1 MANAG
6 WVEIQIETGLD
17 AGELLGILDDP
28 AVTGAWQ
35 DNGVIRLYW
44 AADRWNADE
53 IGRLRAVLH
62 AMDADRA
69 AETLTVQSIPAQ
81 DWNAVW
87 ARSVKPIRIGHQVR
101 VRPSWEPKSTEP
113 GLIDLVIDPKL
124 AFGTGHY
131 ATTQLLIEWLEDEI
145 RGGEVVLDVGT
156 GTGIL
161 AMAAL
166 RLGAAQAGG
175 CDNDP
180 LAIEYARTYARDNGF
195 GSELILWDG
204 TMDDQ
209 APILGRRWNL
219 VLANLDRRTLLQCAG
234 ALGRIARRGAT
245 VLVSGLLKEQAEEM
259 HTAFAR
265 EGLYVRAER
274 EREGW
279 VAMCLHAS
287 ESCEGDG

>member
-6 WVEIQIETGLD
+6 WVEIQIETSLD
-17 AGELLGILDDP
+17 AGELLGMLDSP
-28 AVTGAWQ
+28 AVSGAWQ
-35 DNGVIRLYW
+35 DHGVIRLYW

-53 IGRLRAVLH
+53 AGRLRALLQV
-62 AMDADRA
+62 MDAGRA
-69 AETLTVQSIPAQ
+69 AATLTVQSIPAQ

-87 ARSVKPIRIGHQVR
+87 ARSVTPIRIGQRVL
-101 VRPSWEPKSTEP
+101 VRPSWEAAVAEP

-124 AFGTGHY
+124 AFGTGHH

-145 RGGEVVLDVGT
+145 QGGELVLDVGT

-161 AMAAL
+161 AMVAL

-180 LAIEYARTYARDNGF
+180 QAIECARAYACDNGF
-195 GSELILWDG
+195 GSELIFWDG
-204 TMDDQ
+204 TLDEQ
-209 APILGRRWNL
+209 EPILDRRWNL
-219 VLANLDRRTLLQCAG
+219 VLANLDRRTLLQAAG
-234 ALGRIARRGAT
+234 ALGRVARRGAT

-259 HTAFAR
+259 RAAFAN

-279 VAMCLHAS
+279 VAMRLQVAVFC
-287 ESCEGDG
+287 DGEE